1 MNSRRGREIILSR
14 LVKEGHT
21 GKLVFEHTPDGTA
34 QAGHV
39 AVQVKG
45 TPNSKALRTFLLRTE
60 AGLLMGGHLST
71 SAFTES
77 DRELLKSFNL

>member
-1 MNSRRGREIILSR
+1 MNSRRGREIILNR

-21 GKLVFEHTPDGTA
+21 GKLVFEQTPDGSA

-39 AVQVKG
+39 AVAGKRAVQVKG

-60 AGLLMGGHLST
+60 AGLCIG
-71 SAFTES
+71 AI
-77 DRELLKSFNL
+77 